1 MDVILNRTDGIVEI
15 DGMEWMT
22 REKIMLSQDI
32 RKSSFYNQITSG
44 HIISERLF
52 LNEKTV
58 FYVYRMSDAASM
70 NSKEEDCHD

>member
-22 REKIMLSQDI
+22 REKIMLSQNI

-44 HIISERLF
+44 HILSERLF
-52 LNEKTV
+52 LNKRTV
-58 FYVYRMSDAASM
+58 FYVYRM
-70 NSKEEDCHD
+70 KEEDCHD